1 MKKRKRSFFA
11 GLLLLLLLSGCGRE
25 EPRLILEDSAG
36 EDSPKEQGETPE
48 SEASENLPEGNPDE
62 SAGTEDQP
70 PQADGEGQGKKSLL
84 VYVCGAVASPGVYQL
99 EPGARVYQAIEAAGG
114 LTPEADPTGIN
125 QARELTDGEQITVYR
140 LGETVPPAREGQSM
154 EQQDTRVN
162 LNTAGKE
169 ELMTLTGIGE
179 TRAQAIIDYRQEHG
193 PFASTED
200 LMQVD
205 GIKEKTWEKIKEEIT
220 V

>member
-1 MKKRKRSFFA
+1 MEKRKRSFFC
-11 GLLLLLLLSGCGRE
+11 GLILLLMLWGCGKE
-25 EPRLILEDSAG
+25 EPRLVLEDSSAAG
-36 EDSPKEQGETPE
+36 AYSSEEMNNKEQKEENMDETAGGEENSLEDSQEPVE
-48 SEASENLPEGNPDE
+48 
-62 SAGTEDQP
+62 
-70 PQADGEGQGKKSLL
+70 KSLL
-84 VYVCGAVASPGVYQL
+84 VYICGAVANPGVYKL
-99 EPGARVYQAIEAAGG
+99 ESGARVYQAIEAAGG
-114 LTPEADPTGIN
+114 LTAEADPAGIN
-125 QARELTDGEQITVYR
+125 QARELSDGEQITVYK

-179 TRAQAIIDYRQEHG
+179 TRAQAILDYRQEHG
-193 PFASTED
+193 PFGTTEE

>member
-1 MKKRKRSFFA
+1 M
-11 GLLLLLLLSGCGRE
+11 
-25 EPRLILEDSAG
+25 
-36 EDSPKEQGETPE
+36 
-48 SEASENLPEGNPDE
+48 
-62 SAGTEDQP
+62 
-70 PQADGEGQGKKSLL
+70 
-84 VYVCGAVASPGVYQL
+84 
-99 EPGARVYQAIEAAGG
+99 
-114 LTPEADPTGIN
+114 
-125 QARELTDGEQITVYR
+125 YR

>member
-1 MKKRKRSFFA
+1 MKKKKGSFFC
-11 GLLLLLLLSGCGRE
+11 GLFLFLLLWSCGKE
-25 EPRLILEDSAG
+25 EPRLVLEDSSGDEGYSSEEMDNEEGTGENLDDTAG
-36 EDSPKEQGETPE
+36 GEEQSPEDSQKPAE
-48 SEASENLPEGNPDE
+48 
-62 SAGTEDQP
+62 
-70 PQADGEGQGKKSLL
+70 KSLL
-84 VYVCGAVASPGVYQL
+84 VYICGAVANPGVYEL
-99 EPGARVYQAIEAAGG
+99 ESGARVYQAIEAAGG
-114 LTPEADPTGIN
+114 LTAEADSAGIN
-125 QARELTDGEQITVYR
+125 QARELSDGEQITVYK

-179 TRAQAIIDYRQEHG
+179 TRAQAILDYRQEHG
-193 PFASTED
+193 PFGTTEE